1 SYATRMLLIMS
12 RIFVTYRAL
21 RFFSFVGVLIMLP
34 GDLLGLR
41 FIWYLTN
48 GSGTGNV
55 QSLILAAVFLL
66 AGFFV
71 ILSGLL
77 ADLISVNRKLLE
89 ELRARIMRL
98 EYRDIEPSKSVPEK
112 LEPGEEIE
120 QRKQHAWTHQ

>member
-1 SYATRMLLIMS
+1 VIMG
-12 RIFVTYRAL
+12 RIFVIYSAL
-21 RFFSFVGVLIMLP
+21 RFFLTVGILVMLP
-34 GDLLGLR
+34 GIFLGLR
-41 FIWYLTN
+41 YLWHLATA
-48 GSGTGNV
+48 SGLGNI

-71 ILSGLL
+71 ILSGIL
-77 ADLISVNRKLLE
+77 AELISVNRKLLE